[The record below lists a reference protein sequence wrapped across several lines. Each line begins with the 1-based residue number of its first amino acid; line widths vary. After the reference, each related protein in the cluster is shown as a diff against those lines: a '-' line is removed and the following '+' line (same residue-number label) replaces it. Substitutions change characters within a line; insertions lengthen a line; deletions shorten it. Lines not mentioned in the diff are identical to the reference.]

1 MFVQFDEYFMLDFWY
16 ALCYNKGTKG
26 KEMIKMKI
34 YMAGAF
40 FRPET
45 KSRIDSYAAGFRRLG
60 YDVFVPQEHTVP
72 NAWEMSQEDWAREV
86 FKMDIA
92 AIQECDM
99 VFVVYDGLYSDSGT
113 AWEIGYAYALGKNIQ
128 IIVNNGVKDMSIM
141 PFASAWAIG
150 NYKNIKLV

>member
-1 MFVQFDEYFMLDFWY
+1 
-16 ALCYNKGTKG
+16 
-26 KEMIKMKI
+26 MKI

-45 KSRIDSYAAGFRRLG
+45 KVRIDSYAAGFRRLG

-92 AIQECDM
+92 AIQECDIL
-99 VFVVYDGLYSDSGT
+99 FVVYDGLYSDSGT
-113 AWEIGYAYALGKNIQ
+113 AWEIGYAYALGKRIEMNI
-128 IIVNNGVKDMSIM
+128 NEDVKDMSIM
-141 PFASAWAIG
+141 PFASARVIG

>member
-1 MFVQFDEYFMLDFWY
+1 MLDFWY
-16 ALCYNKGTKG
+16 ALCYNKDTKG

-40 FRPET
+40 FFFFT
-45 KSRIDSYAAGFRRLG
+45 KSRIDSLVEQMRGHG

-72 NAWEMSQEDWAREV
+72 NAWEMSQEDWAKEV

-92 AIQECDM
+92 AIQDCDM
-99 VFVVYDGLYSDSGT
+99 VYVVYDGLYSDSGT
-113 AWEIGYAYALGKNIQ
+113 AWEIGYAYALGKHIAIN
-128 IIVNNGVKDMSIM
+128 VNENVKDMSIM
-141 PFASAWAIG
+141 PFASADFIK

>member
-1 MFVQFDEYFMLDFWY
+1 MQFDEYFMLDFWY

-60 YDVFVPQEHTVP
+60 YDVYVPQEHTVP

-86 FKMDIA
+86 FKMDIT

-113 AWEIGYAYALGKNIQ
+113 AWEIGYAYALGKEIQ

>member
-1 MFVQFDEYFMLDFWY
+1 MLVQFDEYFMLDFWY

-45 KSRIDSYAAGFRRLG
+45 KSKIDSLVEQMRGHG
-60 YDVFVPQEHTVP
+60 YDVFVPQEHTIP
-72 NAWEMSQEDWAREV
+72 NAWEMSQEDWAEAV

-92 AIQECDM
+92 AIQDCDM
-99 VFVVYDGLYSDSGT
+99 VYAVYDGLYSDSGT
-113 AWEIGYAYALGKNIQ
+113 AWEIGYAYALGKHIAIN
-128 IIVNNGVKDMSIM
+128 VNENVNDMSIM
-141 PFASAWAIG
+141 PFASADFIES
-150 NYKNIKLV
+150 NKNLKLV

>member
-1 MFVQFDEYFMLDFWY
+1 MLDFWY
-16 ALCYNKGTKG
+16 ALCYNKDTKG

-45 KSRIDSYAAGFRRLG
+45 KSRIDSYAADFRRLG
-60 YDVFVPQEHTVP
+60 HDVYVPQEHTVP
-72 NAWEMSQEDWAREV
+72 NAWDMSQEDWAREV
-86 FKMDIA
+86 FKMDVA

-113 AWEIGYAYALGKNIQ
+113 AWEIGYAYAHGKNIQ
-128 IIVNNGVKDMSIM
+128 ISINNGVKDMSIM
-141 PFASAWAIG
+141 PFASACVIK

>member
-1 MFVQFDEYFMLDFWY
+1 
-16 ALCYNKGTKG
+16 
-26 KEMIKMKI
+26 MKI

-45 KSRIDSYAAGFRRLG
+45 KTKIDSLVEQMREHG
-60 YDVFVPQEHTVP
+60 YDVYVPQEHTVP

-86 FKMDIA
+86 FKMDVA
-92 AIQECDM
+92 AIQDCDM
-99 VFVVYDGLYSDSGT
+99 LFVVYDGLYSDSGT

-128 IIVNNGVKDMSIM
+128 MSVNDGVKDMSIM
-141 PFASAWAIG
+141 PFSSAHVIE

>member
-60 YDVFVPQEHTVP
+60 YDVYVPQEHTVP
-72 NAWEMSQEDWAREV
+72 NAWEMSQEDWAKEV

-92 AIQECDM
+92 AIQDCDM

-113 AWEIGYAYALGKNIQ
+113 AWEIGYAYALGKEIQ
-128 IIVNNGVKDMSIM
+128 IIVNDGVKDMSIM
-141 PFASAWAIG
+141 PFSSAWAIG

>member
-1 MFVQFDEYFMLDFWY
+1 MR
-16 ALCYNKGTKG
+16 
-26 KEMIKMKI
+26 I

-45 KSRIDSYAAGFRRLG
+45 KERIDSYVAGFRRLG
-60 YDVFVPQEHTVP
+60 YDVYVPQEHTVP
-72 NAWEMSQEDWAREV
+72 NAWDMSQEDWAREV

-92 AIQECDM
+92 TIQDCDI
-99 VFVVYDGLYSDSGT
+99 VFAMYDGLYSDSGT

-128 IIVNNGVKDMSIM
+128 ISVDPKAKDMSIM
-141 PFASAWAIG
+141 PFASARVIE

>member
-1 MFVQFDEYFMLDFWY
+1 
-16 ALCYNKGTKG
+16 
-26 KEMIKMKI
+26 MKI

-72 NAWEMSQEDWAREV
+72 NAWKMSQEDWAREV

-113 AWEIGYAYALGKNIQ
+113 AWEIGYAYALGKHIAIN
-128 IIVNNGVKDMSIM
+128 VNENVNDMSIM
-141 PFASAWAIG
+141 PFASADFIESD
-150 NYKNIKLV
+150 KNIKLV

>member
-60 YDVFVPQEHTVP
+60 YDVYVPQEHTVP
-72 NAWEMSQEDWAREV
+72 NAWEMSQEDWAKEV

-99 VFVVYDGLYSDSGT
+99 LFVVYDGLYSDSGT
-113 AWEIGYAYALGKNIQ
+113 AWEIGYAYALGKEIQ
-128 IIVNNGVKDMSIM
+128 IIVNDGVKDMSIM
-141 PFASAWAIG
+141 PFSSAWAIG

>member
-45 KSRIDSYAAGFRRLG
+45 KSKIDSYAAGFRRLG

-99 VFVVYDGLYSDSGT
+99 MFVVYDGLYSDSGT
-113 AWEIGYAYALGKNIQ
+113 AWEIGYAYALGKEIQ
-128 IIVNNGVKDMSIM
+128 IIVNDGVKDMSIM

>member
-1 MFVQFDEYFMLDFWY
+1 MIDITPYLKKS
-16 ALCYNKGTKG
+16 KGSIG
-26 KEMIKMKI
+26 LKMKI

-45 KSRIDSYAAGFRRLG
+45 KTRIDSYAAGFRRLG
-60 YDVFVPQEHTVP
+60 YDVYVPQEHTIP
-72 NAWEMSQEDWAREV
+72 NAWEMSQENWAREV

-99 VFVVYDGLYSDSGT
+99 VFVIYDGLYSDSGT
-113 AWEIGYAYALGKNIQ
+113 AWEIGYAYALGKDIQ
-128 IIVNNGVKDMSIM
+128 MSINKDVNDMSIM
-141 PFASAWAIG
+141 PFASARVIE